1 MANTPSAKKATRKI
15 ARRTE
20 MNKNRRSRVRSFLR
34 KVEEA
39 ILTGDKD
46 AAQSAFKAAE
56 PELMRAVS
64 RGVVHKNTASRKI
77 SRLAGRV
84 KQVGAT
90 AS

>member
-1 MANTPSAKKATRKI
+1 MANSPASRKRARQA

-20 MNKNRRSRVRSFLR
+20 ANKTHRSRMRTFIR

-39 ILTGDKD
+39 IASGDYTE
-46 AAQSAFKAAE
+46 AQSALKAAQ
-56 PELMRAVS
+56 PEIMRNVS

-84 KQVGAT
+84 KVLQA
-90 AS
+90 